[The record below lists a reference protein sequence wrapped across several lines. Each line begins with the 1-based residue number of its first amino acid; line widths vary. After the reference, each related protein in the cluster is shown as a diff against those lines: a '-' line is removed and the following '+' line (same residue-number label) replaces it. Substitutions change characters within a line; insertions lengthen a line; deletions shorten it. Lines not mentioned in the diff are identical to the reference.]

1 MRETEIESEK
11 LKLHKDKFNQDMS
24 VGVVTLAEVLSVEP
38 ENNKATLASSHSAKA
53 SRDETA
59 GAVSEDKVWKLK
71 KVRRSRY
78 NRRKNNSRI

>member
-1 MRETEIESEK
+1 M
-11 LKLHKDKFNQDMS
+11 
-24 VGVVTLAEVLSVEP
+24 GVVTLAEVLSVEP

-71 KVRRSRY
+71 RKLEEVGIIDE
-78 NRRKNNSRI
+78 KNNSRI